1 MHVCKRVQLRAAALA
16 IGASAS
22 GGVLALS
29 VPPSPRAAS
38 APLFTFGI
46 IADVQWADAEDGSNY
61 DRTVVRHYRGAFR
74 TLQRAVDWWRALPE
88 PPSFIAQLGDIID
101 GVNVRL
107 GQSAPALEAA
117 LSELRRAP
125 CPSVNLVGNHEL
137 YNFDRRALAA
147 AGWLRH
153 GDREYYSFSPAAG
166 WRVVV
171 LDPYQ
176 LALIGHAQDDPRR
189 LAAVELLRRK
199 NPGVHPSGSGG
210 AWFEGVRG
218 YDRRFVP
225 YNGGL
230 GGRAAQL
237 AACHPLS
244 SCHPSSAPIGE
255 EQLRWL
261 RSELAA
267 ASAAGERVIVL
278 CHVILEPRA
287 CGGSTMAWDYE
298 EALEAVRSGEAGG
311 CVAAVLCGHDHSGK
325 YHCDDAGTPR
335 ARPPPLDAARVG
347 EPASGGVGVHHC
359 TFSSP
364 LNKGDEGCAFGVV
377 HVFAD
382 AIEIRGPRVDDALP
396 IVRGGKPTGR
406 PAARRCAAD
415 AFSGECESVR
425 LPLRPAAR

>member
-189 LAAVELLRRK
+189 LAAVDLIGRE
-199 NPGVHPSGSGG
+199 NPSVDPSGAGGEWFKDVSG
-210 AWFEGVRG
+210 
-218 YDRRFVP
+218 YNRRFV
-225 YNGGL
+225 
-230 GGRAAQL
+230 
-237 AACHPLS
+237 
-244 SCHPSSAPIGE
+244 
-255 EQLRWL
+255 
-261 RSELAA
+261 
-267 ASAAGERVIVL
+267 
-278 CHVILEPRA
+278 
-287 CGGSTMAWDYE
+287 
-298 EALEAVRSGEAGG
+298 
-311 CVAAVLCGHDHSGK
+311 
-325 YHCDDAGTPR
+325 
-335 ARPPPLDAARVG
+335 
-347 EPASGGVGVHHC
+347 
-359 TFSSP
+359 
-364 LNKGDEGCAFGVV
+364 
-377 HVFAD
+377 
-382 AIEIRGPRVDDALP
+382 
-396 IVRGGKPTGR
+396 
-406 PAARRCAAD
+406 
-415 AFSGECESVR
+415 
-425 LPLRPAAR
+425 

>member
-22 GGVLALS
+22 GVFLALS

-230 GGRAAQL
+230 G
-237 AACHPLS
+237 
-244 SCHPSSAPIGE
+244 E

-325 YHCDDAGTPR
+325 YHCDDA
-335 ARPPPLDAARVG
+335 
-347 EPASGGVGVHHC
+347 GVHHC